1 LYEIPNYSQVDE
13 EVENVIRDLLQD
25 AKEMTNNQS
34 FTYNFDAL
42 NEMIENSAQM
52 IDITLGD
59 IIANQPSSLN
69 SPHNTSNGTTGN
81 SSLLQV
87 PTVSSPTG
95 SSNYTSNGVS
105 SGTST
110 ANSSAQSSPQLERGR
125 SQVQLAQRRSI
136 PNLPPI
142 DSIMNQQG
150 GSNNTNIA
158 QSPTSANNGASPKVV
173 TPNSRSQ
180 SPGNYIRARVS
191 KANVVI

>member
-87 PTVSSPTG
+87 PTVSSP
-95 SSNYTSNGVS
+95 
-105 SGTST
+105 
-110 ANSSAQSSPQLERGR
+110 QLERGR